1 MNKIEYGN
9 LYKFFVS
16 LGMIFF
22 FFPVLGAFFLINLNP
37 PLISQDQ
44 INSLSEYSSNFIE
57 RKKDI
62 FNFCFAHFS
71 VISTASICLGFFLT
85 FFGIIKWWKNQSKED
100 AILAANQIKMQFEAD
115 RMTVSD
121 IIKKAAE
128 ESEIE
133 SSSDESDLSK
143 KKEQNSRNQ
152 KTERNTNEQ
161 KFSLQNELKFNQSL
175 LFKYFEIEDRYFKH
189 ITTNFSS
196 FCRRH
201 SFYRNIRIG
210 KYEYDAIAVSTETNT
225 DLIYEIKYWRT
236 VPLTLTVINV
246 FEKLKALMNNYKQ
259 LQQRDCEIKLIIVS
273 PDNKIDRVQH
283 RIFDIAQIQKEKFP
297 IAVEFIHEESLPQL

>member
-44 INSLSEYSSNFIE
+44 ITSLSEYSSNFIE

-62 FNFCFAHFS
+62 FDFYFAHFS
-71 VISTASICLGFFLT
+71 TISIASICLGFFLII
-85 FFGIIKWWKNQSKED
+85 FGIVKWWKNQSKED
-100 AILAANQIKMQFEAD
+100 AILAANQIKTQFEAD

-128 ESEIE
+128 ENEIE

-143 KKEQNSRNQ
+143 KKKQDIRNP
-152 KTERNTNEQ
+152 KREKNTNEQ
-161 KFSLQNELKFNQSL
+161 KFSFNHEQKFNQSP
-175 LFKYFEIEDRYFKH
+175 LFKYFEIEDRYFYYLR
-189 ITTNFSS
+189 TNFAA

-201 SFYRNIRIG
+201 AFYRNIRIG
-210 KYEYDAIAVSTETNT
+210 KLEYDAIAVSTETNT

-273 PDNKIDRVQH
+273 PEKEIDKVRH
-283 RIFDIAQIQKEKFP
+283 RINDITRTQNMDFSIT
-297 IAVEFIHEESLPQL
+297 VEFISEESLPQL